1 MCYFFPSNSMPS
13 NVCSD
18 IKFSYKMLILAAPFL
33 VLTNVILIL
42 RWEKNHEWSVI
53 WQVWWNGDITCFIC
67 HVTWCVHVI
76 NGLCNFVGNTFSS
89 EAKSCGSRD
98 MIEIGRKVDI
108 WLSYYKVWQLN
119 FVGLG
124 KQNKIIVLGLF
135 TFENL
140 SICSN
145 SYKNILKILHS

>member
-18 IKFSYKMLILAAPFL
+18 TKFSYKMLILAAPFL

-53 WQVWWNGDITCFIC
+53 WFFLVLVPCHKPLPCQVWWNGDITCFIC

-98 MIEIGRKVDI
+98 MIEIGRKVGRWIYDYLI
-108 WLSYYKVWQLN
+108 TKCDN
-119 FVGLG
+119 
-124 KQNKIIVLGLF
+124 
-135 TFENL
+135 
-140 SICSN
+140 SIS
-145 SYKNILKILHS
+145 